1 MYEIENDEKQSAV
14 GAIQTQRTLMA
25 KVPLAPKIVLKL
37 KNDAAE
43 HIDQTLL
50 IISTR
55 TPLVA

>member
-1 MYEIENDEKQSAV
+1 
-14 GAIQTQRTLMA
+14 MA

-37 KNDAAE
+37 KTDAAE